1 MRKVIV
7 FLMALVVLLIVDRAA
22 VASVERDLANRIAAV
37 PSLSGTSAVSIEG
50 IPFLTQAVSGR
61 YPEVRFDL
69 GTFSYGSVQVRN
81 VRGAAYDVTA
91 PLADVL
97 RNQARVQAGRVSVS
111 GTLSRAT
118 IDEFAPSGVKIGG
131 NGRRLT
137 ASGEVTIGANKVQFN
152 AELRVEVTDGKIR
165 LQAEKIHG
173 VPLPD
178 QVVQLISYPIPFN
191 LPFDVKLTGVRSLP
205 EGLDLFAEAFDVPI
219 RGRAIRGKL
228 SRSRQWAGPCPPGRV
243 GRRLDTVGSCAA
255 LTCSN
260 SPYRSWRSPRSST
273 PQLPGLR

>member
-50 IPFLTQAVSGR
+50 IPLLTQAVSGR

-97 RNQARVQAGRVSVS
+97 RNQGRVQAGRVSGS

-178 QVVQLISYPIPFN
+178 QVVQLISYPIPCN

-205 EGLDLFAEAFDVPI
+205 EGLELFAEAFDVPI
-219 RGRAIRGKL
+219 RGRTIRGKL
-228 SRSRQWAGPCPPGRV
+228 SRLRQRAGPCPPGSGREV
-243 GRRLDTVGSCAA
+243 TRHCWVVRRLDLLEQPVPLMAV
-255 LTCSN
+255 
-260 SPYRSWRSPRSST
+260 RVPRP

>member
-7 FLMALVVLLIVDRAA
+7 FLMALVILLIIDRVA
-22 VASVERDLANRIAAV
+22 VASVERDLANRIDAV

-61 YPEVRFDL
+61 CPEVRFDL

-97 RNQARVQAGRVSVS
+97 RNQARVQAGRVSIS

-118 IDEFAPSGVKIGG
+118 IDAFAPSGVKIGG

-137 ASGEVTIGANKVQFN
+137 ASGEVTIGANKVKFN

-165 LQAEKIHG
+165 LQAEKIQG

-178 QVVQLISYPIPFN
+178 QVAQLISYPIPFN

-205 EGLDLFAEAFDVPI
+205 EGLELFAEAFDVPI
-219 RGRAIRGKL
+219 RGRG
-228 SRSRQWAGPCPPGRV
+228 
-243 GRRLDTVGSCAA
+243 
-255 LTCSN
+255 
-260 SPYRSWRSPRSST
+260 
-273 PQLPGLR
+273 